1 VYDIDISQF
10 RRPEMKQTVFA
21 MWNAFPNATT
31 LVAVL
36 QLVLVIG
43 ALVAGTE
50 PGLNGFIG
58 GGCPSG

>member
-1 VYDIDISQF
+1 
-10 RRPEMKQTVFA
+10 MKRTVFA
-21 MWNAFPNATT
+21 LFNAFPNAST
-31 LVAVL
+31 LVAAM

-43 ALVAGTE
+43 ALVLGTD

>member
-1 VYDIDISQF
+1 
-10 RRPEMKQTVFA
+10 MKRTVFA
-21 MWNAFPNATT
+21 MFNAFPNATT
-31 LVAVL
+31 LVALL

-43 ALVAGTE
+43 AIVTGTD

>member
-1 VYDIDISQF
+1 
-10 RRPEMKQTVFA
+10 MKRTVFA
-21 MWNAFPNATT
+21 MFNAFPNATT
-31 LVAVL
+31 LVAAL

-43 ALVAGTE
+43 ALVTGTD